1 MRKEMSLPEVL
12 LWEHLRGGKLEG
24 FRFRRQHPVG
34 PFILDFYCPDWKLA
48 IEVDGAAHDSPQ
60 RAEQDDR
67 RTMWLN
73 NQGIN
78 VMRFAARSILAREEL
93 EGVLL
98 TIRNALPPPPAVP
111 APPPPRGG
119 GDAPSTPE
127 IET

>member
-1 MRKEMSLPEVL
+1 MSLPEVL
-12 LWEHLRGGKLEG
+12 LWEHLRGGKLDG

-34 PFILDFYCPDWKLA
+34 PFILDFYCPDCKLA
-48 IEVDGAAHDSPQ
+48 IEVDGAAHDMTE

-78 VMRFAARSILAREEL
+78 VIRFNARSILAREEL
-93 EGVLL
+93 EGVLQA
-98 TIRNALPPPPAVP
+98 IRATLPPPPASP

-119 GDAPSTPE
+119 GDALSTPE